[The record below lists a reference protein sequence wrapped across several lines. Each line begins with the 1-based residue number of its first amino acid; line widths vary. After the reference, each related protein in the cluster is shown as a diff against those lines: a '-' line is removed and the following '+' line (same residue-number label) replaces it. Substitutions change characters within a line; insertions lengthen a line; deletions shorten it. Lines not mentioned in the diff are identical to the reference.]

1 MFGPLS
7 LDLYLPALPQLAD
20 DLGTS
25 ASAAQLS
32 ITACLVGLALG
43 QLVAGPLSDRLGRRR
58 PLMVGLLAYL
68 LASVACALAPSVM
81 VLVVLRLIQ
90 GLGGAAGIVISR
102 AIARDLY
109 SGRQL
114 MIFFSRLLLIAG
126 LAPVIAPILG
136 GQLSRIMSWRGIFGV
151 LAVFGAVLLLAGWFG
166 LRETLP
172 PERRIVGGFRRTLH
186 GYNTLVHDRFFVG
199 CALSSGLAGASMFA
213 YIAGSTFVL
222 QRIYGMSPQGF
233 SLVFGCISLG
243 LVAAA
248 QGGARLALLW
258 PLTRVLALG
267 LTIDNRSDDS
277 NHIGRSVQWRPEPGR
292 GDRRSA
298 RHRDGIG
305 LHCWPA
311 RAGRIPVHL
320 VIPANAV
327 GYLLGIAVLV
337 VASQLGR
344 QLGYVVSHLSE
355 INLATVIMSAGM
367 LVVLFVGGRLLPR
380 LPWTLIAMLLAA
392 GIAAFGHLERYGIE
406 LVGPIPAGWPKLSS
420 PPGTKV
426 PMINDQ

>member
-1 MFGPLS
+1 MHAPDTARPPAYTVVVLGLLTMFGPLS

-25 ASAAQLS
+25 TSAAQLS

-43 QLVAGPLSDRLGRRR
+43 QLVAGALSDRLGRRR
-58 PLMVGLLAYL
+58 PLIVGLSAYL
-68 LASVACALAPSVM
+68 VASVACALAPSVT
-81 VLVVLRLIQ
+81 VLVVLRFIQ

-109 SGRQL
+109 SGRAL

-136 GQLSRIMSWRGIFGV
+136 GQLTRIMSWRGIFAV
-151 LAVFGAVLLLAGWFG
+151 LAGFGAVLLLAGWFG

-172 PERRIVGGFRRTLH
+172 PERRVVGGFRRTLH

-233 SLVFGCISLG
+233 SLIFGGISFG

-248 QGGARLALLW
+248 QGGARLALIW

-267 LTIDNRSDDS
+267 LAINLTGATALLVTVVTGLPLGAL
-277 NHIGRSVQWRPEPGR
+277 IG
-292 GDRRSA
+292 A
-298 RHRDGIG
+298 
-305 LHCWPA
+305 
-311 RAGRIPVHL
+311 L
-320 VIPANAV
+320 VIMVCAVGLIFPTANALAMADYPDLAGTASSLQGLSQFLFGAIAAPLV
-327 GYLLGIAVLV
+327 GIAGEQTALPLGIVTTSVSLCAM
-337 VASQLGR
+337 AS
-344 QLGYVVSHLSE
+344 
-355 INLATVIMSAGM
+355 
-367 LVVLFVGGRLLPR
+367 FVGLVLPVVR
-380 LPWTLIAMLLAA
+380 A
-392 GIAAFGHLERYGIE
+392 R
-406 LVGPIPAGWPKLSS
+406 VK
-420 PPGTKV
+420 
-426 PMINDQ
+426 DQ

>member
-1 MFGPLS
+1 MHAPDTARPPAYTVVVLGLLTMFGPLS

-25 ASAAQLS
+25 TSAAQLS

-43 QLVAGPLSDRLGRRR
+43 QLVAGALSDRLGRRR
-58 PLMVGLLAYL
+58 PLIVGLSAYL
-68 LASVACALAPSVM
+68 VASVACALAPSVT
-81 VLVVLRLIQ
+81 VLVALRFIQ

-109 SGRQL
+109 SGRAL

-151 LAVFGAVLLLAGWFG
+151 LAGFGAVLLLAGWFG

-172 PERRIVGGFRRTLH
+172 PERRVVGGFRRTLH

-233 SLVFGCISLG
+233 SLIFGGISFG

-248 QGGARLALLW
+248 QGGARLALIW

-267 LTIDNRSDDS
+267 LAINLTGATALLVTVVTGLPLGAL
-277 NHIGRSVQWRPEPGR
+277 IG
-292 GDRRSA
+292 A
-298 RHRDGIG
+298 
-305 LHCWPA
+305 
-311 RAGRIPVHL
+311 L
-320 VIPANAV
+320 VIMVCAVGLIFPTANALAMADYPDLAGTASSLQGLSQFLFGAIAAPLV
-327 GYLLGIAVLV
+327 GIAGEQTALPLGIVTTSVSLCAM
-337 VASQLGR
+337 AS
-344 QLGYVVSHLSE
+344 
-355 INLATVIMSAGM
+355 
-367 LVVLFVGGRLLPR
+367 FVGLVLPVVR
-380 LPWTLIAMLLAA
+380 A
-392 GIAAFGHLERYGIE
+392 R
-406 LVGPIPAGWPKLSS
+406 VK
-420 PPGTKV
+420 
-426 PMINDQ
+426 DQ

>member
-1 MFGPLS
+1 MHDAGAARPPTYTVVVLGLLTMFGPLS

-20 DLGTS
+20 DLGVS

-32 ITACLVGLALG
+32 ITACLVGLAVG

-58 PLMVGLLAYL
+58 PLMLGLLAYL
-68 LASVACALAPSVM
+68 LASVACALAPSVT

-90 GLGGAAGIVISR
+90 GLAGAAGIVISR

-109 SGRQL
+109 SGREL

-151 LAVFGAVLLLAGWFG
+151 LAVFGAALLLAGWFG

-172 PERRIVGGFRRTLH
+172 PERRIVGRFRRTLH

-243 LVAAA
+243 PRCGRS
-248 QGGARLALLW
+248 GGSPSCSCLAVDAR
-258 PLTRVLALG
+258 TRS
-267 LTIDNRSDDS
+267 RSDDQS
-277 NHIGRSVQWRPEPGR
+277 H
-292 GDRRSA
+292 RRNRFA
-298 RHRDGIG
+298 RHGD
-305 LHCWPA
+305 HWTPA
-311 RAGRIPVHL
+311 RRIDRCARDHGVCRRPDL
-320 VIPANAV
+320 SN
-327 GYLLGIAVLV
+327 GKR
-337 VASQLGR
+337 ASD
-344 QLGYVVSHLSE
+344 
-355 INLATVIMSAGM
+355 
-367 LVVLFVGGRLLPR
+367 GRLSGP
-380 LPWTLIAMLLAA
+380 
-392 GIAAFGHLERYGIE
+392 GRYGIFTARTQ
-406 LVGPIPAGWPKLSS
+406 PIRVRRGGGTAGRHCR
-420 PPGTKV
+420 
-426 PMINDQ
+426 

>member
-1 MFGPLS
+1 MHAADSARPPAYTVVVLGLLTMFGPLS

-20 DLGTS
+20 DLATS

-68 LASVACALAPSVM
+68 LASIACALAPSVE
-81 VLVVLRLIQ
+81 VLVALRLIQ
-90 GLGGAAGIVISR
+90 GLAGAAGIVISR

-109 SGRQL
+109 SGRAL

-136 GQLSRIMSWRGIFGV
+136 GQLSRIMDWRGIFLV
-151 LAVFGAVLLLAGWFG
+151 LAGFGAVLLLAGWFG
-166 LRETLP
+166 IRETLP
-172 PERRIVGGFRRTLH
+172 PQRRVVGGFGRTLH
-186 GYNTLVHDRFFVG
+186 DYNTLVHDRFFVG

-233 SLVFGCISLG
+233 SLIFGCISLG

-248 QGGARLALLW
+248 QGGARLALVW

-267 LTIDNRSDDS
+267 LTINLTGATALLITVISGLPLAAL
-277 NHIGRSVQWRPEPGR
+277 IGS
-292 GDRRSA
+292 
-298 RHRDGIG
+298 
-305 LHCWPA
+305 
-311 RAGRIPVHL
+311 L
-320 VIPANAV
+320 VVMVCAVGVIFPTANALAMADYPDLAGTASSLQGLSQFVFGAIAAPLV
-327 GYLLGIAVLV
+327 GIAGEHTAVPLGIVTTSVSVCAMASFVSLVLPV
-337 VASQLGR
+337 VRAR
-344 QLGYVVSHLSE
+344 
-355 INLATVIMSAGM
+355 IKN
-367 LVVLFVGGRLLPR
+367 R
-380 LPWTLIAMLLAA
+380 
-392 GIAAFGHLERYGIE
+392 
-406 LVGPIPAGWPKLSS
+406 
-420 PPGTKV
+420 
-426 PMINDQ
+426 